1 MYRNLRLVPQL
12 IYGRGSINQLGDII
26 TKQRTDAGSP
36 VVFLIDS
43 VHEKRAFLEKLPLRA
58 NDLVILVDVGTE
70 PKTQYVDE
78 LTERVKAFSNRQP
91 DAIIGIGG
99 GSAMDLAKSVSIM
112 LTNPGSAADYQG
124 WDLVKYP
131 AIFHVGI
138 PTLAGSGAE
147 VSRTAVLTGPVKK
160 LGINS
165 DFTPFDQIVMDPD
178 LIASVPSNQRFF
190 TAMDCYIHSCES
202 LQGTFIN
209 EFSRAFAESARD
221 ICRDVFLNNLDSI
234 VADERLMVASY
245 FGGLSI
251 AYSQVGVC
259 HALSYG
265 LSYVLGVRHG
275 VGNCIVFNQL
285 DEYYGGDVCEF
296 QQMIR
301 KNRIDLPTGVTKGI
315 DEPGMS
321 KMIDT
326 ALGLEPLWKN
336 ALGENWKHL
345 ITRDKIRSLYEKM

>member
-1 MYRNLRLVPQL
+1 
-12 IYGRGSINQLGDII
+12 
-26 TKQRTDAGSP
+26 
-36 VVFLIDS
+36 
-43 VHEKRAFLEKLPLRA
+43 
-58 NDLVILVDVGTE
+58 
-70 PKTQYVDE
+70 
-78 LTERVKAFSNRQP
+78 
-91 DAIIGIGG
+91 
-99 GSAMDLAKSVSIM
+99 MDLAKSVSLM

-131 AIFHVGI
+131 AIYHVGI

-178 LIASVPSNQRFF
+178 LIGSVPPNQRFF

-221 ICRDVFLNNLDSI
+221 ICCDVFLRDCDGA

-285 DEYYGGDVCEF
+285 EEYYGNDVREF
-296 QQMIR
+296 QNMID
-301 KNRIDLPTGVTKGI
+301 KNHIDLSTGVTREV
-315 DEPGMS
+315 DEAGMN

-336 ALGENWKHL
+336 ALGDNWKQL
-345 ITRDKIRSLYEKM
+345 ITREKIRSLYSKM

>member
-12 IYGRGSINQLGDII
+12 IFGRGSIHQLGDIL
-26 TKQRTDAGSP
+26 TKQRTESGCP
-36 VVFLIDS
+36 VVFLIDA
-43 VHEKRAFLEKLPLRA
+43 VHEKSPFVHQLPLRA
-58 NDLVILVDVGTE
+58 NDLITFVDVGTE

-91 DAIIGIGG
+91 DAIVGIGG
-99 GSAMDLAKSVSIM
+99 GSAMDLAKSVSLM

-178 LIASVPSNQRFF
+178 LIASVPPNQRFY

-221 ICRDVFLNNLDSI
+221 ICRDVFLRDCNGVI
-234 VADERLMVASY
+234 ADERLMVASY

-285 DEYYGGDVCEF
+285 EEYYGGDVREF
-296 QQMIR
+296 KCMIDR
-301 KNRIDLPTGVTKGI
+301 NRIDLPTGVTRGVGEA
-315 DEPGMS
+315 DMN

-326 ALGLEPLWKN
+326 ALGLDPLWKN
-336 ALGENWKHL
+336 ALGDNWKQI
-345 ITRDKIRSLYEKM
+345 ITRDKIRSLYVKM

>member
-1 MYRNLRLVPQL
+1 
-12 IYGRGSINQLGDII
+12 
-26 TKQRTDAGSP
+26 
-36 VVFLIDS
+36 
-43 VHEKRAFLEKLPLRA
+43 
-58 NDLVILVDVGTE
+58 
-70 PKTQYVDE
+70 
-78 LTERVKAFSNRQP
+78 
-91 DAIIGIGG
+91 
-99 GSAMDLAKSVSIM
+99 M

-165 DFTPFDQIVMDPD
+165 DFTPFDQIIMDPD

-221 ICRDVFLNNLDSI
+221 ICRDVFLNNLASVI
-234 VADERLMVASY
+234 ADERLMVASY

-285 DEYYGGDVCEF
+285 DEYYGQDVREF

-301 KNRIDLPTGVTKGI
+301 KNRIDLPAAVTKGI
-315 DEPGMS
+315 DDAGMS

-336 ALGENWKHL
+336 ALGEHWKQL

>member
-1 MYRNLRLVPQL
+1 M
-12 IYGRGSINQLGDII
+12 
-26 TKQRTDAGSP
+26 
-36 VVFLIDS
+36 
-43 VHEKRAFLEKLPLRA
+43 
-58 NDLVILVDVGTE
+58 
-70 PKTQYVDE
+70 
-78 LTERVKAFSNRQP
+78 
-91 DAIIGIGG
+91 
-99 GSAMDLAKSVSIM
+99 
-112 LTNPGSAADYQG
+112 
-124 WDLVKYP
+124 
-131 AIFHVGI
+131 
-138 PTLAGSGAE
+138 AGSGAE
-147 VSRTAVLTGPVKK
+147 VSRTAVLTGPIKK

-165 DFTPFDQIVMDPD
+165 DFTPFDQICHNPSPT
-178 LIASVPSNQRFF
+178 ASPPPNQRFF

-221 ICRDVFLNNLDSI
+221 ICRDVFLNNLDGT

-285 DEYYGGDVCEF
+285 DEYYGQDVREF

-301 KNRIDLPTGVTKGI
+301 ENRIEIG
-315 DEPGMS
+315 
-321 KMIDT
+321 
-326 ALGLEPLWKN
+326 
-336 ALGENWKHL
+336 
-345 ITRDKIRSLYEKM
+345 

>member
-12 IYGRGSINQLGDII
+12 IYGRGSIYQLGDILS
-26 TKQRTDAGSP
+26 KQRTDAGSP
-36 VVFLIDS
+36 VVFLIDA
-43 VHEKRAFLEKLPLRA
+43 VHEKRDFFHKLPLRQ
-58 NDLVILVDVGTE
+58 NDLLILVDVGAE

-99 GSAMDLAKSVSIM
+99 GSTMDLAKAVSIM

-131 AIFHVGI
+131 AIYHIGI

-165 DFTPFDQIVMDPD
+165 DFTPFDQIVMDPN
-178 LIASVPSNQRFF
+178 LIASVPPNQRFF

-221 ICRDVFLNNLDSI
+221 ICRDVFLNDCDST

-275 VGNCIVFNQL
+275 VGNCIVFNHL
-285 DEYYGGDVCEF
+285 DEYYEKDVREF
-296 QQMIR
+296 RRMIQ
-301 KNRIDLPTGVTKGI
+301 KNRIDLPTGVTNGI
-315 DEPGMS
+315 DDAGMN

-336 ALGENWKHL
+336 ALGDNWKQL
-345 ITRDKIRSLYEKM
+345 ITRDKIRSLYVRM

>member
-1 MYRNLRLVPQL
+1 
-12 IYGRGSINQLGDII
+12 
-26 TKQRTDAGSP
+26 
-36 VVFLIDS
+36 
-43 VHEKRAFLEKLPLRA
+43 
-58 NDLVILVDVGTE
+58 
-70 PKTQYVDE
+70 
-78 LTERVKAFSNRQP
+78 
-91 DAIIGIGG
+91 
-99 GSAMDLAKSVSIM
+99 
-112 LTNPGSAADYQG
+112 
-124 WDLVKYP
+124 
-131 AIFHVGI
+131 
-138 PTLAGSGAE
+138 
-147 VSRTAVLTGPVKK
+147 
-160 LGINS
+160 
-165 DFTPFDQIVMDPD
+165 MDPD
-178 LIASVPSNQRFF
+178 LIASVPPNQRFY

-221 ICRDVFLNNLDSI
+221 ICRDVFLNDRDGG

-285 DEYYGGDVCEF
+285 EEYYGADVREF
-296 QQMIR
+296 QTMIK
-301 KNRIDLPTGVTKGI
+301 KNRIDLPGGVTHGI
-315 DEPGMS
+315 DEPGMN

-336 ALGENWKHL
+336 ALGDNWKDI
-345 ITRDKIRSLYEKM
+345 ITREKIRALYVKM